1 MGLFKTYETDKK
13 LELEGVVF
21 TPDSNTAITVAR
33 GGGANVH
40 FAKALERKSKPLR
53 RQIEAGILDLELDR
67 KMMAEVYAETIIKNW
82 ETLITVKGKP
92 SLVQGIEANP
102 EAPEGTYSHA
112 PDEHGL
118 VPFNKQNVVSTLRLL
133 PDLLVDIQRNSQ
145 DLANF
150 RIAERKE
157 DEGN

>member
-1 MGLFKTYETDKK
+1 MGLFKTYQTDKK

-21 TPDSNTAITVAR
+21 TPDSNTAITIAR

-40 FAKALERKSKPLR
+40 FAKALDRKAKPMR
-53 RQIEAGILDLELDR
+53 RQIDAGILDPELDR
-67 KMMAEVYAETIIKNW
+67 KMMAEVYAETVIKNW

-102 EAPEGTYSHA
+102 EAPEGTYSHT

-118 VPFNKQNVVSTLRLL
+118 VPFNKQNVVATLRLL
-133 PDLLVDIQRNSQ
+133 PDLLIDIQRESNN
-145 DLANF
+145 LANF
-150 RIAERKE
+150 RQAERKE

>member
-1 MGLFKTYETDKK
+1 MGLFKTYQTDKK

-21 TPDSNTAITVAR
+21 TPDSNTAITIAR
-33 GGGANVH
+33 GGGANVQ
-40 FAKALERKSKPLR
+40 FAKALDRKAKPMR
-53 RQIEAGILDLELDR
+53 RQIDAGILDPELDR

-102 EAPEGTYSHA
+102 EAPEGTYSHT

-118 VPFNKQNVVSTLRLL
+118 VPFNKQNVTATLRLL
-133 PDLLVDIQRNSQ
+133 PDLLVDIQRESNN
-145 DLANF
+145 LANF
-150 RIAERKE
+150 RAEERKA